1 MQIAG
6 TGFDHLG
13 ISSTKWQSHS
23 ASSAALSS
31 AMNSDSIVD
40 LAIQVYLEDFHEIV
54 APPSVKTYPLV
65 DFESPICITVSF
77 QYSWISHI
85 VQPMIMSIS

>member
-13 ISSTKWQSHS
+13 ISSTKWRSHS

-40 LAIQVYLEDFHEIV
+40 LAIQVYFEDFHEI
-54 APPSVKTYPLV
+54 AALPSVKTYPLV
-65 DFESPICITVSF
+65 DLKSF
-77 QYSWISHI
+77 TSDIQFGSLYPSNTAGHLI
-85 VQPMIMSIS
+85 